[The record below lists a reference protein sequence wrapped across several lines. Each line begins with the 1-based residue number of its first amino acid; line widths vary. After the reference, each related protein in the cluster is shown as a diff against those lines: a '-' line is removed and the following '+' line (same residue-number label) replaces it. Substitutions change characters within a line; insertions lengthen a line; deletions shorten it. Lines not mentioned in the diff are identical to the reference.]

1 MIELSNVTKI
11 YRAGRREVASVRGV
25 SLRISYGEFVSIMG
39 PSGSGKST
47 LLQLLGGLTLPTSGS
62 VWFQGV
68 DLRTLPDRELS
79 LLRLKRFGFVF
90 QFFNLLPTLSA
101 VKNVA
106 LPLLL
111 GGAKSAQARSA
122 SLAMLDRVNLRDRA
136 EHLPEEL
143 SGGEM
148 QRVALARALV
158 TEPELVLCDE
168 PTGSLDSQSG
178 GEVLG
183 LLRILPKASR
193 RSVVMVTHDASAAA
207 YGDRVIQVRDGR
219 IEAEETLGERHACA
233 PTYA

>member
-25 SLRISYGEFVSIMG
+25 SLRISRGEFVSIMG

-101 VKNVA
+101 VENVA

-111 GGAKSAQARSA
+111 RGAKSAQARSA
-122 SLAMLDRVNLRDRA
+122 SLAMLDQVNLRDRA

-168 PTGSLDSQSG
+168 PTGSLDSQAG
-178 GEVLG
+178 GEILR
-183 LLRILPKASR
+183 LLRSLPEASG

-219 IEAEETLGERHACA
+219 IEAEETLGGRYACA